1 MMRTSTVEDT
11 LKVMEISAQCLKL
24 DMDKHSRTSF
34 QTFKKKDA
42 CLVFIMLEARCHFH
56 LQAAFNEQRWGCATV
71 RSAVI
76 ARN

>member
-34 QTFKKKDA
+34 QTFKKKTHAWYSLCWKQD
-42 CLVFIMLEARCHFH
+42 VIFIYKQH
-56 LQAAFNEQRWGCATV
+56 LMSKDG
-71 RSAVI
+71 AVQQLDLP
-76 ARN
+76 